1 MHLQTGD
8 SATLESSR
16 NKLINDRTI
25 GTPGAAWETTHTAQ
39 SGMLE
44 SSQQAT
50 LDMGE
55 ISVDVSQFE
64 VMRR

>member
-1 MHLQTGD
+1 MQFQTGD

-16 NKLINDRTI
+16 IQPLNERTI
-25 GTPGAAWETTHTAQ
+25 GTPGAAWETTHTNT
-39 SGMLE
+39 E

-55 ISVDVSQFE
+55 VSMDVSRLE
-64 VMRR
+64 GMHR